1 MADTDNALTV
11 IEGIGANIVPELVG
25 TLLTKYEP
33 NCDIAG
39 AKVAVSGL
47 VANAIALQKA
57 LDSKPATEAA
67 ANA

>member
-1 MADTDNALTV
+1 MADTDSALTV

-25 TLLTKYEP
+25 TLLAKYEP

-57 LDSKPATEAA
+57 LDTQVVKEAPV
-67 ANA
+67 NA

>member
-1 MADTDNALTV
+1 MADTDSTLTV

-25 TLLTKYEP
+25 TLLAKYEP

-57 LDSKPATEAA
+57 LDTQVVKEAA
-67 ANA
+67 GNA

>member
-1 MADTDNALTV
+1 MADTDSTLSV

-39 AKVAVSGL
+39 AKAAVSGL

-57 LDSKPATEAA
+57 LDTQVVKEAP